1 MKRHPT
7 LLARAAGLLVV
18 FLAAAALPA
27 AAAEA
32 IFPTAS
38 RIGLVPPPGMQAS
51 TSFSGF
57 EDRDSNA
64 FIRLIALPGTA
75 FTEIEKTMSADVLK
89 KQGMSIEKRESFP
102 MPSGKA
108 LLVVA
113 QQSAGT
119 TRIRKWLLI
128 APLGEITAL
137 ASVEIPLSVTRYPAP
152 AIRTALATLT
162 VRPLVPVDEQL
173 TMVPFK
179 VGELSGFRLVRV
191 LPGVAL
197 QLTEGPKDALET
209 AEQPHLVISIAPGG
223 PQQPGDREQ
232 FARLAL
238 AGLPPFKDLRLTSS
252 DPMRLGG
259 MPGYEVRAEG
269 KDPQSGTDIEI
280 VQWLR
285 FGTGAYMRIV
295 GFAPKQD
302 WTQTFTRFRAVRD
315 GLEPR

>member
-1 MKRHPT
+1 M
-7 LLARAAGLLVV
+7 
-18 FLAAAALPA
+18 LAALAVPA

-38 RIGLVPPPGMQAS
+38 RIGLVPPPGMKAS
-51 TSFSGF
+51 TSFPGF

-64 FIRLIALPGTA
+64 FIRLIALPGKA
-75 FTEIEKTMSADVLK
+75 FTEIEKTMSADTLK
-89 KQGMSIEKRESFP
+89 KQGMTIEKRESFP
-102 MPSGKA
+102 MPSGKGCWSSRSRA
-108 LLVVA
+108 PAHAHPQVA
-113 QQSAGT
+113 PDRAA
-119 TRIRKWLLI
+119 RRDHR
-128 APLGEITAL
+128 ARLGR
-137 ASVEIPLSVTRYPAP
+137 IPLSVTRYPAP
-152 AIRTALATLT
+152 AIRAALATLT
-162 VRPLVPVDEQL
+162 ARPHVPVEEQL

-191 LPGVAL
+191 VPGVAL
-197 QLTEGPKDALET
+197 QFTDGPKDALEA
-209 AEQPHLVISIAPGG
+209 AEQPHLVISVAPGG

-252 DPMRLGG
+252 DSMRLGG
-259 MPGYEVRAEG
+259 MAGHEMRAEG
-269 KDPQSGTDIEI
+269 KDPQSGMDIEI

-295 GFAPKQD
+295 GFAPKEN
-302 WTQTFTRFRAVRD
+302 WAAAFTRFRAVRD